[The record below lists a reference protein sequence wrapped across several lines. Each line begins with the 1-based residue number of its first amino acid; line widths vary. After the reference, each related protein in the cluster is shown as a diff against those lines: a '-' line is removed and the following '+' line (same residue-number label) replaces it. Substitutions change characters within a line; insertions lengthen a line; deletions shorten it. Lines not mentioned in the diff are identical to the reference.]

1 MKRLLFVL
9 VVVLVS
15 LACTTSVTPT
25 PGPVTGEPPTEES
38 TSTSPGEEEGENL
51 PLISTPT
58 AITSPSEARNAIVL
72 IVSHGTFVDPDEGW
86 QVNSEWRG
94 SGFIMDS
101 SGHIGTNNHVVQGAA
116 RWDVYLDGEDKPRE
130 GRLIAASECSDLAV
144 IKIEGEDFPY
154 FEWYTDPDP
163 ITEGTPVF
171 VGGFP
176 RGDPGY
182 RLKDGT
188 INGLLED
195 IPTVWAYVA
204 NNYQYSIQL
213 VGGVSGAPVIDADAK
228 VVAVHYAASTLED
241 DASFGISSE
250 VAQPLLE
257 ELQKGKNIDSI
268 GINGRAEILNFGEQQ
283 FSGIWISSVNS
294 GSPADQAGIR
304 AGDLI
309 HQMEGLVLAT
319 DGTMKDYCTI
329 IRTHDEPTDVMSFTV
344 LRFATNEILDGRI
357 NSNPPFPL
365 EFVGNIGPGGTP
377 TDTPTPTSGPE
388 DTPTDTPTPTQGPG
402 DTPTST
408 VPEYIARDLQA
419 LGKDPQ
425 SGQVI
430 EENRGPI
437 TMKLENHD
445 GHWWVTHDLQNDLT
459 DFVLHATVEWG
470 DADDHCQVKIHGNQR
485 GDYEVSMDPR
495 TGKIRTAK
503 TQDGVWAE
511 LPLSHQVE
519 ISSDTSNDLVLV
531 INSDTYKVYANGLQN
546 PGTFTDNTHSNGS
559 LLLAAWSPEGSNADG
574 NSSCTFKDV
583 WVWGPNN

>member
-309 HQMEGLVLAT
+309 HQMEGLILAT

-388 DTPTDTPTPTQGPG
+388 DTPTDTPTPA
-402 DTPTST
+402 PTSSCSSSDSDCVLKT
-408 VPEYIARDLQA
+408 LGIPPE
-419 LGKDPQ
+419 
-425 SGQVI
+425 SGRMVK
-430 EENRGPI
+430 ENQGPI
-437 TMKLENHD
+437 TIKLEKH
-445 GHWWVTHDLQNDLT
+445 GEYWWGIFDLQTDLT
-459 DFVLHATVEWG
+459 SFVLHATVEWG
-470 DADDHCQVKIHGNQR
+470 DEDDLCQIQSR
-485 GDYEVSMDPR
+485 WSEGDFYMVSMDHR
-495 TGKIRTAK
+495 TGTINAQKFYEGIWT
-503 TQDGVWAE
+503 E
-511 LPLSHQVE
+511 PPLSQPG
-519 ISSDTSNDLVLV
+519 
-531 INSDTYKVYANGLQN
+531 KVYPNNTNKIVIVASGDMHKVYLNSFQN
-546 PGTFTDNTHSNGS
+546 PSTFTDNTLSSGTII
-559 LLLAAWSPEGSNADG
+559 LAAVSSDGENANG

-583 WVWGPNN
+583 WVWAPNN